1 MTKFSRLLRTW
12 QNLGITT
19 KFALSFALLLGMI
32 LLEAVVNLVALGD
45 VRKAEDVILNSVEIR
60 QRVFEMDG
68 ELEKARRLHRD
79 FFLQYPHIGFLAA
92 QDLYFKPSTE
102 VITNVVASSE
112 DLKRLIEGTQVS
124 EALRERN
131 NDLTLY
137 LTTARRFADIFR
149 ELVSLVTILAAP
161 GTGLESQLTSIEA
174 ELGAAAKRSSATL
187 LPYRLMI
194 AHQREYMITRQRPA
208 MQSAMNACFELRT
221 AFLAQGAQSRENWP
235 GLDRQLKQ
243 YAEVAQQIPDIDVAI
258 RSKLNDFTLQ
268 AKAVD
273 PISASLKTLATAEV
287 ERARNRIAR
296 ASRLSNLIIIATAF
310 AGLCFVLLVA
320 AIIHTSITRK
330 IMALTRSAEQ
340 MRDGNLAT
348 CVESD
353 AGDEVGVLARSF
365 NDMSTRM
372 QQLVGN
378 LEEMV
383 QQRTT
388 ELTDAR
394 DRLEALVR
402 ELDEKNQAL
411 EILSVTDRLT
421 GLANRRKL
429 EATLQSEILRAR
441 RYGKIFSVIML
452 DVDRFKSVN
461 DTFGHPTGDAVLEQL
476 ADILR
481 TNARETDIVG
491 RWGGE
496 EFLIVCPET
505 NLMVVTALAERYRTE
520 LELHDFGPVGKV
532 TSSFGVTACREG
544 DDMHRLIQRA
554 DEALYLAKDFG
565 RNRVVAKGPR
575 DFH

>member
-1 MTKFSRLLRTW
+1 
-12 QNLGITT
+12 
-19 KFALSFALLLGMI
+19 
-32 LLEAVVNLVALGD
+32 
-45 VRKAEDVILNSVEIR
+45 
-60 QRVFEMDG
+60 
-68 ELEKARRLHRD
+68 
-79 FFLQYPHIGFLAA
+79 
-92 QDLYFKPSTE
+92 
-102 VITNVVASSE
+102 
-112 DLKRLIEGTQVS
+112 
-124 EALRERN
+124 
-131 NDLTLY
+131 
-137 LTTARRFADIFR
+137 
-149 ELVSLVTILAAP
+149 
-161 GTGLESQLTSIEA
+161 
-174 ELGAAAKRSSATL
+174 
-187 LPYRLMI
+187 
-194 AHQREYMITRQRPA
+194 
-208 MQSAMNACFELRT
+208 
-221 AFLAQGAQSRENWP
+221 
-235 GLDRQLKQ
+235 
-243 YAEVAQQIPDIDVAI
+243 
-258 RSKLNDFTLQ
+258 
-268 AKAVD
+268 
-273 PISASLKTLATAEV
+273 
-287 ERARNRIAR
+287 
-296 ASRLSNLIIIATAF
+296 
-310 AGLCFVLLVA
+310 
-320 AIIHTSITRK
+320 
-330 IMALTRSAEQ
+330 

-481 TNARETDIVG
+481 TNSRETDIVG

-505 NLMVVTALAERYRTE
+505 NLMVVTALPNATVRNWNSTTSAQWARSPQASASRPAARATTCTASSSARTR
-520 LELHDFGPVGKV
+520 PCTWPR
-532 TSSFGVTACREG
+532 TSAATAWWPKARVISTEP
-544 DDMHRLIQRA
+544 A
-554 DEALYLAKDFG
+554 PALTSPAHPG
-565 RNRVVAKGPR
+565 S
-575 DFH
+575 